1 MNLAVYLNYND
12 NTNQALEYYK
22 EIFDAEELLKLVY
35 TDEMTEDK
43 EKIGKVLHAELKIN
57 NQLNLYFSDSF
68 KDYKREGFAIVV
80 EVDSLEEAKD
90 LYAKLSQDGEEIA
103 PLEELDVVP
112 TIVGSVR
119 DKFGLAW
126 DIITE
131 SK

>member
-1 MNLAVYLNYND
+1 
-12 NTNQALEYYK
+12 
-22 EIFDAEELLKLVY
+22 
-35 TDEMTEDK
+35 MTEDK

>member
-80 EVDSLEEAKD
+80 EVDTLEEAKD
-90 LYAKLSQDGEEIA
+90 LYAKLSQGGEEIA

>member
-68 KDYKREGFAIVV
+68 KEYKREGFAIVV
-80 EVDSLEEAKD
+80 EVDTLEEAKA
-90 LYAKLSQDGEEIA
+90 LYAKLSQGGEKLT
-103 PLEELDVVP
+103 PLEELEVAP
-112 TIVGSVR
+112 AIVGSVR